1 MRTMLAPI
9 AGCLLLAACSAAV
22 PPGEPM
28 PPTDPRPNLVFLLT
42 DDQRWDAL
50 GYAGNPIIQTPHLD
64 ALARDGVHFRN
75 AFVTTPIC
83 SISRATLLTGQ
94 YARRHGIHDFA
105 TPLSDSAFADTYPA
119 LLREAGYRTGYV
131 GKYGVGSP
139 EPAERFDYWRSIPQS
154 GPYEMKDSLGRPV
167 HRTQLTTDLAIAFLE
182 SQPRDR
188 PFVLSVGYKAPHAQ
202 DNDPRQFIYDPR
214 DSAMYAG
221 VTIPPPPTAH
231 DRYWEAHPDFFRR
244 QNEGRTRWGWRFA
257 TPESYQAMVQ
267 GYYRLVSG
275 VDRSVG
281 EIRAALRR
289 LGLEQNTVIVFMSDN
304 GFFLGEHG
312 LADKWYGYE
321 PSVRVPLI
329 VHDPRLP
336 RSLRG
341 QREQAIVL
349 NVDIAPTLLDL
360 AGLPV
365 PERMQGSSLLPLVR
379 DQVAALRSDFFFEHP
394 FEYQGRIPRSEG
406 VIGGRY
412 KYLRYLDPE
421 PDHEVIFDLE
431 ADPLETTNLA
441 PDPRYLAVLERLRE
455 RYRQLQQGAS

>member
-1 MRTMLAPI
+1 MRWMLALVASWLP
-9 AGCLLLAACSAAV
+9 LAACSAAV
-22 PPGEPM
+22 PAREAAAPAAP
-28 PPTDPRPNLVFLLT
+28 PNLVFLLT

-50 GYAGNPIIQTPHLD
+50 GYAGNPIIHTPNLD
-64 ALARDGVHFRN
+64 ALARDGVYFRN

-83 SISRATLLTGQ
+83 SISRASLLSGQ

-105 TPLSDSAFADTYPA
+105 TPFSDSAFAHTYPA
-119 LLREAGYRTGYV
+119 LLRGAGYRTGYV
-131 GKYGVGSP
+131 GKYGVGNP
-139 EPAERFDYWRSIPQS
+139 EPVERFDYWRSIPQG

-214 DSAMYAG
+214 DSALYAG
-221 VTIPPPPTAH
+221 VPIPPPPTAAP
-231 DRYWEAHPDFFRR
+231 RYWEAHPEFFRR
-244 QNEGRTRWGWRFA
+244 NNEGRTRWGWRFA
-257 TPESYQAMVQ
+257 TPESYQTMVQ
-267 GYYRLVSG
+267 GYYRLISA

-281 EIRAALRR
+281 DIRAALRR
-289 LGLEQNTVIVFMSDN
+289 LGLEENTVIVFMSDN

-329 VHDPRLP
+329 LHDPRLP
-336 RSLRG
+336 ASLRG
-341 QREQAIVL
+341 QREQAMAL
-349 NVDIAPTLLDL
+349 NVDIAPTLLEL
-360 AGLPV
+360 AGVPV

-379 DQVAALRSDFFFEHP
+379 DRATSLRSDFYFEHP

-412 KYLRYLDPE
+412 KYLRYLDPD
-421 PDHEVIFDLE
+421 PDHEVVFDLE

-441 PDPRYLAVLERLRE
+441 PDPRYREVLERLRA
-455 RYRQLQQGAS
+455 RYRELQRLAS